1 MGVVYEL
8 CEPKGEDCK
17 PVITPSR
24 LLVFTAALLTAI
36 NFSMGWYYAFDFP
49 DYLRSLFFSSLSSVR
64 FAVNTVIVA
73 IIGLGLSAG
82 ILAGR
87 WSNEHRPVVWFIF
100 ISVFPLLIM
109 SYGIIF
115 ESLGLNEN
123 NVFVEHPHR
132 LTALYFSIVTWTTLG
147 YGDVTPAGFGRV
159 VVSIEV
165 LTGYILSAL
174 LIAAVVTEFQRLS
187 ALTARKDFSGRQDS

>member
-1 MGVVYEL
+1 M
-8 CEPKGEDCK
+8 
-17 PVITPSR
+17 ITPLR
-24 LLVFTAALLTAI
+24 VLLFTAALLTTI
-36 NFSMGWYYAFDFP
+36 NLAMGWYYAFDFP
-49 DYLRSLFFSSLSSVR
+49 DWVRSLLFSSLSTVR
-64 FAVNTVIVA
+64 FALHTVIVA
-73 IIGLGLSAG
+73 VIALGLSAG

-87 WSNEHRPVVWFIF
+87 WSSKHRPVVWFIF

-109 SYGIIF
+109 SYGIIY

-187 ALTARKDFSGRQDS
+187 ALSARKNSSGRNDS

>member
-1 MGVVYEL
+1 MSSSEH
-8 CEPKGEDCK
+8 K
-17 PVITPSR
+17 PRKRRSSTTPLRFLTFIATLVTVIN
-24 LLVFTAALLTAI
+24 LTMA
-36 NFSMGWYYAFDFP
+36 WYYAFDFP
-49 DYLRSLFFSSLSSVR
+49 EHLRSFFFSNFATVR
-64 FAVNTVIVA
+64 FALNTVIIA
-73 IIGLGLSAG
+73 IIALGLAAG

-87 WSNEHRPVVWFIF
+87 WSNEHRSVVWFIF

-115 ESLGLNEN
+115 ENLGLNEN
-123 NVFVEHPHR
+123 NMFVEHPDR

-165 LTGYILSAL
+165 LSGYLLS
-174 LIAAVVTEFQRLS
+174 
-187 ALTARKDFSGRQDS
+187 GC

>member
-1 MGVVYEL
+1 M
-8 CEPKGEDCK
+8 
-17 PVITPSR
+17 ITPLR
-24 LLVFTAALLTAI
+24 LLIFTAALLTAI
-36 NFSMGWYYAFDFP
+36 NLTLGWYYAFDFP
-49 DYLRSLFFSSLSSVR
+49 DDLRSLLFSSLSTVR
-64 FAVNTVIVA
+64 FALNTVIVA
-73 IIGLGLSAG
+73 IIALGLSAG

-123 NVFVEHPHR
+123 HVFVEHPHR

-174 LIAAVVTEFQRLS
+174 LIAAVVTEFQRFS
-187 ALTARKDFSGRQDS
+187 AVRARKESSGRSDS

>member
-1 MGVVYEL
+1 MTGSYQGRTKRRSL
-8 CEPKGEDCK
+8 TAPL
-17 PVITPSR
+17 T
-24 LLVFTAALLTAI
+24 LLIFVATFFTAI
-36 NFSMGWYYAFDFP
+36 NLTMAWYYTFDFP
-49 DYLRSLFFSSLSSVR
+49 EHFRSLIFSLSTVR
-64 FAVNTVIVA
+64 FALNTVMVA
-73 IIGLGLSAG
+73 IMAIGLSAG

-87 WSNEHRPVVWFIF
+87 WSNEHRRIVWFIF
-100 ISVFPLLIM
+100 VSVFPLLVM
-109 SYGIIF
+109 SYAIIF
-115 ESLGLNEN
+115 ESLELNEN

-174 LIAAVVTEFQRLS
+174 LIAAVVTEIQRLP
-187 ALTARKDFSGRQDS
+187 TANAHKDGDGKSDS